1 MIRNVFSSLPE
12 DVSQEVVE
20 DLVRSSNVRIERI
33 VSYGHSSPETGWY
46 DQDESE
52 WVIVLDGS
60 GSLLFENGREIVLR
74 AGDYI
79 DIPAH
84 TRHKVLWTDKDR
96 PTIWLAV
103 FYT

>member
-1 MIRNVFSSLPE
+1 M
-12 DVSQEVVE
+12 SQEVVE

>member
-1 MIRNVFSSLPE
+1 MIRNVFSALPE